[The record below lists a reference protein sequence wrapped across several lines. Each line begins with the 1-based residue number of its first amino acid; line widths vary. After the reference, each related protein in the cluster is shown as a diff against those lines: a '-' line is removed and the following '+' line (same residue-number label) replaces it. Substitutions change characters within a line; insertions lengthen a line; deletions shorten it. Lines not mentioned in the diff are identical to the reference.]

1 MSAHDSFHVKTRLK
15 AIILIFVNMWSNTL
29 PKLVFL
35 CILMLSHAL
44 YAASETSKK
53 NLEQLHDRIETLQK
67 DLENKEESKS
77 EVSSAL
83 RKAEQAI
90 RKNSHKLANLTHER
104 YKVKKKLNQLQ
115 KKLDLIKNKVIV
127 QQTHLSKLLYQQY
140 ISGQHEYFRLLLNQQ
155 NPNQVAREM
164 HYYSYLSRARANG
177 INTLRVNLEKLR
189 AIVYESNKKTAE
201 IASIHAKQAEQK
213 KLLRQEEVKYK
224 KLLTSISK
232 QIGQSRHKISKLK
245 RDEKR
250 LSLLVEKI
258 GKRKLRSSKDRTVM
272 LSNNSLPDASVDGKA
287 FSSLKGLLSLPIRG
301 EIVNRFGGLR
311 SDGGVTWK
319 GLFIRSS
326 IGKNVKA
333 IASGRVVFADW
344 LRGFGNIVIV
354 DHGDNYMS
362 LYGNN
367 HALAKKVGVTIYGGD
382 TIATVGNSGNNPDS
396 GLYFELRHKGKPFD
410 PLKWIR
416 LK

>member
-1 MSAHDSFHVKTRLK
+1 MLVHDFFHVKARFKST
-15 AIILIFVNMWSNTL
+15 ILIFANMWLNTL

-44 YAASETSKK
+44 YAAPEANKK
-53 NLEQLHDRIETLQK
+53 GLGQLRDRIEILQK
-67 DLENKEESKS
+67 DLENKEKSKS
-77 EVSSAL
+77 EVSGAL
-83 RKAEQAI
+83 RVAEQAI
-90 RKNSHKLANLTHER
+90 RKISRKLADLIHER
-104 YKVKKKLNQLQ
+104 YEVKKKLNQLQ
-115 KKLDLIKNKVIV
+115 KTLDLIKNKIIV
-127 QQTHLSKLLYQQY
+127 QQTHLSTLLYQQY
-140 ISGQHEYFRLLLNQQ
+140 IGGQHEYFRLLLNQQ

-164 HYYSYLSRARANG
+164 HYYGYLSRARAND
-177 INTLRVNLEKLR
+177 INTLRVNLEKHR
-189 AIVYESNKKTAE
+189 AIVHESNKKAAKIT
-201 IASIHAKQAEQK
+201 SIQAKQAGQK
-213 KLLRQEEVKYK
+213 KLLVQEEIKYK

-232 QIGQSRHKISKLK
+232 QVDQRRRKINKLK

-250 LSLLVEKI
+250 LSRLVEKI
-258 GKRKLRSSKDRTVM
+258 GKRKLRSRKDRAAI
-272 LSNNSLPDASVDGKA
+272 LSSDSLPDASVNGKA

-301 EIVNRFGGLR
+301 EIVNRFGGPR
-311 SDGGVTWK
+311 SDGGVSWK

-333 IASGRVVFADW
+333 IASGQVVFADW

-354 DHGDNYMS
+354 DHGDSYMS

-367 HALAKKVGVTIYGGD
+367 QTLAKKVGNTIHGGD
-382 TIATVGNSGNNPDS
+382 TIAIVGNSGGNPDS

>member
-1 MSAHDSFHVKTRLK
+1 
-15 AIILIFVNMWSNTL
+15 MWLNTL

-44 YAASETSKK
+44 YAAPEANKK
-53 NLEQLHDRIETLQK
+53 GLGQLRDRIEILQK
-67 DLENKEESKS
+67 DLENKEKSKS
-77 EVSSAL
+77 EVSGAL
-83 RKAEQAI
+83 REAEQAI
-90 RKNSHKLANLTHER
+90 RKISRKLADLIHER
-104 YKVKKKLNQLQ
+104 YEVKKKLNQLQ
-115 KKLDLIKNKVIV
+115 KTLDLIKNKIIV
-127 QQTHLSKLLYQQY
+127 QQTHLSTLLYQQY
-140 ISGQHEYFRLLLNQQ
+140 IGGQHEYFRLLLNQQ

-164 HYYSYLSRARANG
+164 HYYGYLSRARAND
-177 INTLRVNLEKLR
+177 INTLRVNLEKHR
-189 AIVYESNKKTAE
+189 AIVHESNKKTAE
-201 IASIHAKQAEQK
+201 ITSIQAKQARQK
-213 KLLRQEEVKYK
+213 KILVQEEIKYK

-232 QIGQSRHKISKLK
+232 QVDQRRRKINKLK

-250 LSLLVEKI
+250 LSRMVEKI
-258 GKRKLRSSKDRTVM
+258 GKRKLRSRKDRAAI
-272 LSNNSLPDASVDGKA
+272 LSSDSLPDASVNGKA

-301 EIVNRFGGLR
+301 EIVNRFGGPR
-311 SDGGVTWK
+311 SDGGVSWK

-333 IASGRVVFADW
+333 IASGQVVFADW

-367 HALAKKVGVTIYGGD
+367 QTLAKKVGNTIHGGD
-382 TIATVGNSGNNPDS
+382 TIAIVGNSGGNPDS

>member
-1 MSAHDSFHVKTRLK
+1 
-15 AIILIFVNMWSNTL
+15 
-29 PKLVFL
+29 
-35 CILMLSHAL
+35 MLSHAL
-44 YAASETSKK
+44 YAAPEANKK
-53 NLEQLHDRIETLQK
+53 GLGQLRDRIEILQK

-77 EVSSAL
+77 EVSGAL
-83 RKAEQAI
+83 RVAEQAI
-90 RKNSHKLANLTHER
+90 RKISRKLADLIHER
-104 YKVKKKLNQLQ
+104 YEVKKKLNQLQ
-115 KKLDLIKNKVIV
+115 KTLDLIKNKIIV

-140 ISGQHEYFRLLLNQQ
+140 IGGQHEYFRLLLNQQ

-164 HYYSYLSRARANG
+164 HYYGYLSRARAND
-177 INTLRVNLEKLR
+177 INTLRVNLEKHR
-189 AIVYESNKKTAE
+189 AIVHESNKKAAKIT
-201 IASIHAKQAEQK
+201 SIQAKQAGQK
-213 KLLRQEEVKYK
+213 KLLVQEEIKYK

-232 QIGQSRHKISKLK
+232 QVDQRRRKINKLK

-250 LSLLVEKI
+250 LSRLVEKI
-258 GKRKLRSSKDRTVM
+258 GKRKLRSHKDRAAI
-272 LSNNSLPDASVDGKA
+272 LSSDSLPDASVNGKA

-301 EIVNRFGGLR
+301 EIVNRFGGPR
-311 SDGGVTWK
+311 SDGGVSWK

-333 IASGRVVFADW
+333 IASGQVVFADW

-367 HALAKKVGVTIYGGD
+367 QTLAKKVGNTIHGGD
-382 TIATVGNSGNNPDS
+382 TIAIVGNSGGNPDS

>member
-1 MSAHDSFHVKTRLK
+1 
-15 AIILIFVNMWSNTL
+15 MWLNTL

-44 YAASETSKK
+44 YAAPEANKK
-53 NLEQLHDRIETLQK
+53 GLGQLRDRIEILQK

-77 EVSSAL
+77 EVSGAL
-83 RKAEQAI
+83 REAEQAI
-90 RKNSHKLANLTHER
+90 RKISRKLADLIHER
-104 YKVKKKLNQLQ
+104 YEVKKKLNQLQ
-115 KKLDLIKNKVIV
+115 KTLDLIKNKIIV
-127 QQTHLSKLLYQQY
+127 QQTHLSTLLYQQY
-140 ISGQHEYFRLLLNQQ
+140 IGGQHEYFRLLLNQQ

-164 HYYSYLSRARANG
+164 HYYGYLSRARAND
-177 INTLRVNLEKLR
+177 INTLRVNLEKHR
-189 AIVYESNKKTAE
+189 AIVHESNKKAAKIT
-201 IASIHAKQAEQK
+201 SIQAKQAGQK
-213 KLLRQEEVKYK
+213 KLLVQEEIKYK

-232 QIGQSRHKISKLK
+232 QVDQRRRKINKLK

-250 LSLLVEKI
+250 LSRLVEKI
-258 GKRKLRSSKDRTVM
+258 GKRKLRSRKDRAAI
-272 LSNNSLPDASVDGKA
+272 LSSDSLPDASVNGKA

-301 EIVNRFGGLR
+301 EIVNRFGGPR
-311 SDGGVTWK
+311 SDGGVSWK

-333 IASGRVVFADW
+333 IASGQVVFADW

-354 DHGDNYMS
+354 DHGDSYMS

-367 HALAKKVGVTIYGGD
+367 QTLAIKVGNTIHGGD
-382 TIATVGNSGNNPDS
+382 TIAIVGNSGGNPDS

>member
-1 MSAHDSFHVKTRLK
+1 MLVHDFFHVKARLK
-15 AIILIFVNMWSNTL
+15 STILIFANMWLNTL

-44 YAASETSKK
+44 YAAPEANKK
-53 NLEQLHDRIETLQK
+53 DLGQLRDRIEILQK

-77 EVSSAL
+77 EVSGAL
-83 RKAEQAI
+83 RIAEQAI
-90 RKNSHKLANLTHER
+90 RKISRKLAELIHER
-104 YKVKKKLNQLQ
+104 YEVKKKLKQLQ
-115 KKLDLIKNKVIV
+115 KTLDLIKNKIIV

-140 ISGQHEYFRLLLNQQ
+140 IGGQHEYFRLLLNQQ

-164 HYYSYLSRARANG
+164 HYYGYLSRARAND
-177 INTLRVNLEKLR
+177 INTLRVNLEKHR
-189 AIVYESNKKTAE
+189 AIVHESNKKTAE
-201 IASIHAKQAEQK
+201 ITSIQAKQAGQK
-213 KLLRQEEVKYK
+213 KLLVQEEIKYK

-232 QIGQSRHKISKLK
+232 QVDQRRRKISKLK

-250 LSLLVEKI
+250 LSRLVEKI
-258 GKRKLRSSKDRTVM
+258 GKRKLRSHKDRAAI
-272 LSNNSLPDASVDGKA
+272 LSSDSLPDASVNGKA
-287 FSSLKGLLSLPIRG
+287 FSSLKGLLSLPVRG
-301 EIVNRFGGLR
+301 EIVNRFGGPR
-311 SDGGVTWK
+311 SDAGVSWK

-333 IASGRVVFADW
+333 IASGQVVFADW

-367 HALAKKVGVTIYGGD
+367 QTLAKKVGNTIHGGD
-382 TIATVGNSGNNPDS
+382 TIAIVGNSGGNPDS

>member
-1 MSAHDSFHVKTRLK
+1 M
-15 AIILIFVNMWSNTL
+15 MWLNTL

-35 CILMLSHAL
+35 CILMQSHAL
-44 YAASETSKK
+44 YAAPEANKK
-53 NLEQLHDRIETLQK
+53 DLGKLRDRIETIQK

-77 EVSSAL
+77 EVSGAL
-83 RKAEQAI
+83 REAEQAI
-90 RKNSHKLANLTHER
+90 RKISRKVADLIHER
-104 YKVKKKLNQLQ
+104 YDVKKKLNQLQ
-115 KKLDLIKNKVIV
+115 KKLALIKNKIIV

-140 ISGQHEYFRLLLNQQ
+140 IGGQHEYFRLLLNQQ
-155 NPNQVAREM
+155 NPNQAAREM
-164 HYYSYLSRARANG
+164 HYYGYLSRARANG
-177 INTLRVNLEKLR
+177 INTLRVNLEKHR
-189 AIVYESNKKTAE
+189 AIVHESNKKTAE
-201 IASIHAKQAEQK
+201 ITSIQAKQARQK
-213 KLLRQEEVKYK
+213 KILVQEEIKYK

-232 QIGQSRHKISKLK
+232 QVDQRRRKISRLK

-250 LSLLVEKI
+250 LSYLVEKI
-258 GKRKLRSSKDRTVM
+258 GKRKLRSRKDQTAI
-272 LSNNSLPDASVDGKA
+272 LSSDSLPDASVNGKA
-287 FSSLKGLLSLPIRG
+287 FSSLKGHLSLPIRG
-301 EIVNRFGGLR
+301 KIVNRFGGPL

-326 IGKNVKA
+326 IGTNVKA
-333 IASGRVVFADW
+333 IASGQVVFADW

-354 DHGDNYMS
+354 DHGDSYMS

-367 HALAKKVGVTIYGGD
+367 QTLAKKVGNTIHSGD
-382 TIATVGNSGNNPDS
+382 TIAIVGNSGDNPDS